1 MPSLLLL
8 IMYVGFLVVCYGIP
22 AYAAWLFV
30 TGMRSRSWPSVQ
42 GTITTSRV
50 EWALFPGRG
59 SSNYSRIL
67 ILTYSYA
74 VDGQPYTGKRIA
86 IAPSGWFS
94 LGGPAQLHAK
104 YPQGAQVAVFYDPA
118 KPSLA
123 TLVNGVPGHLWSFYL
138 IAGIFALLG
147 LLSVVPLP

>member
-1 MPSLLLL
+1 MFSLPQ
-8 IMYVGFLVVCYGIP
+8 IIFVVVCTGISV
-22 AYAAWLFV
+22 YAARLFV

-50 EWALFPGRG
+50 ERALFPGSG
-59 SSNYSRIL
+59 SSTYSRIL
-67 ILTYSYA
+67 MLTYSYT

-94 LGGPAQLHAK
+94 LGTPTQLHAK
-104 YPQGAQVAVFYDPA
+104 YPRGVQVAVFYSPT

-138 IAGIFALLG
+138 IAGMFALLG
-147 LLSVVPLP
+147 LLSVVHLP

>member
-1 MPSLLLL
+1 MSSLLLL
-8 IMYVGFLVVCYGIP
+8 IIDVGFLVVCYGIP

-50 EWALFPGRG
+50 DWIVLA
-59 SSNYSRIL
+59 SRRSAFSQIL
-67 ILTYSYA
+67 VLTYSYT
-74 VDGQPYTGKRIA
+74 VDGQPYTGKRID
-86 IAPSGWFS
+86 IAPSGWLS
-94 LGGPAQLHAK
+94 RETAAQRHAK
-104 YPQGAQVAVFYDPA
+104 YPRGAQVAVFYSPA

-123 TLVNGVPGHLWSFYL
+123 TLVKGVPRHLWSFYL
-138 IAGIFALLG
+138 IAGVLALLV